1 MLSSFLSDTP
11 VDLWAAEVEEN
22 LVIDFTEAWNF
33 AEENYYCERS
43 VHTSLLFSKYI
54 TVYLP
59 NSWRSVLAPGCL
71 NGCTTF
77 ISTSEKS
84 DGFRLIVTTA
94 FPVYLLAVHIV
105 PDFNSE

>member
-43 VHTSLLFSKYI
+43 VHTSLLFSQIHYSLLTKLLEICSCTRLFKWMHYF
-54 TVYLP
+54 YLH
-59 NSWRSVLAPGCL
+59 
-71 NGCTTF
+71 
-77 ISTSEKS
+77 E
-84 DGFRLIVTTA
+84 
-94 FPVYLLAVHIV
+94 
-105 PDFNSE
+105 